1 MLFMGIVAKRAK
13 MSKVKSA
20 FATNSFLNMV
30 AAAVPL
36 AALQLLVLPFVNARV
51 GGEEYGLIVTVI
63 SLFTLCPAVFGN
75 TLNNIRLISDKEYDD
90 SGVQGDF
97 NVAAVILGV
106 AGIVI
111 TTIAGLVYIG
121 EFSVF
126 DLVGLCIVSLLYFIE
141 GYYSVGFLLKLD
153 YKRVLF
159 CNLFKTAGFLV
170 GTLLFWVTGYWYWI
184 YILGYFAASAYIL
197 RKTDLAEEP
206 FAKTPLFWKT
216 MRSEGALLVAA
227 LLGSFVTYADRLLLF
242 PLIGGTAVAVYYASS
257 LLGKIVSMVIGP
269 VSNVLL
275 AYLSKSS
282 SVKGRTLVQG
292 GIVTLLLGVVVFIV
306 CLAAAHPVLTVLY
319 PNLVDEA
326 MTIVVATTAAGI
338 VRAWSTIVN
347 PLVLRFC
354 NLAWQIFLNVLNIVM
369 YVAFSVLMFN
379 ALGLLGFALGVLISS
394 LLMLALRLGILF
406 FKKADYL
413 AAS

>member
-1 MLFMGIVAKRAK
+1 
-13 MSKVKSA
+13 
-20 FATNSFLNMV
+20 MV

-51 GGEEYGLIVTVI
+51 GGEEYGLIVTVV

-75 TLNNIRLISDKEYDD
+75 TLNNIRLISDKEYRDE
-90 SGVQGDF
+90 GLCGDF
-97 NVAAVILGV
+97 NIAAVILGTV
-106 AGIVI
+106 GILV
-111 TTIAGLVYIG
+111 TTVAGLVYIG
-121 EFSVF
+121 KFGVL
-126 DLVGLCIVSLLYFIE
+126 DLMGLCVVSLLYFIE
-141 GYYSVGFLLKLD
+141 GYFSVGFLLRLD

-159 CNLFKTAGFLV
+159 CNLLKTAGFLV
-170 GTLLFWVTGYWYWI
+170 GTLLFWATGYWYWI
-184 YILGYFAASAYIL
+184 YILGYLVASVYIL
-197 RKTDLAEEP
+197 RKTGLAEEP
-206 FAKTPLFWKT
+206 FEKTPLFRKT

-282 SVKGRTLVQG
+282 SVKGRALMQG
-292 GIVTLLLGVVVFIV
+292 GVVTLLLGVAVFVV
-306 CLAAAHPVLTVLY
+306 CLAAARPVLTVLY

-326 MTIVVATTAAGI
+326 MTIVVVTTAAGI

-354 NLAWQIFLNVLNIVM
+354 NLVWQIFLNVLNIVM
-369 YVAFSVLMFN
+369 YVVFSVFMFN
-379 ALGLLGFALGVLISS
+379 VSGLFGFAVGVLISS

-413 AAS
+413 AASEGD